1 MKKTIKI
8 LSFTLIIFYII
19 FTTTVYASDITN
31 PTAVVDSMSGV
42 KADQMASTENSFGD
56 IINTVIGL
64 MQIAGTGIAIIVV
77 SILGIKYLIAS
88 PSEKAD
94 TKKSIMP
101 IVIGCVLLFGAVNIM
116 AAVSDFAQN
125 VLK

>member
-1 MKKTIKI
+1 MKKII
-8 LSFTLIIFYII
+8 CNLVLIMITFYVIFA
-19 FTTTVYASDITN
+19 TTVYAGDITD
-31 PTAVVDSMSGV
+31 PKSVIDSMDGV
-42 KADQMASTENSFGD
+42 KADQMAGTNNSFGD

-64 MQIAGTGIAIIVV
+64 LQVAGTGISIIVV

-116 AAVSDFAQN
+116 AAVSDFAE
-125 VLK
+125 KAFS